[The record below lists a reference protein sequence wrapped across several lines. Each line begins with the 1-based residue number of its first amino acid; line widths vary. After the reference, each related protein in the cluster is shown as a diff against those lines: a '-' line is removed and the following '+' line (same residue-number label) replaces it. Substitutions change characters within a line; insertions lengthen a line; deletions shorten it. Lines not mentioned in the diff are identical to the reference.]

1 MNIFDTIVR
10 PVYSAADD
18 VVGTLSVPSG
28 VPSEIT
34 KSGGFIS
41 GIIRF
46 LMVLGGL
53 FTLWQLLSGGL
64 AYITSNG
71 EKGKIAEAQQKITT
85 SILGLVVMTAS
96 FIIIAIVSQVL
107 FGNYLYILNPKI
119 TTIQP

>member
-1 MNIFDTIVR
+1 MNIFDSIIR

-18 VVGTLSVPSG
+18 VIGTLTVPTG
-28 VPSEIT
+28 VPSDVA
-34 KSGGFIS
+34 KSGGFVS
-41 GIIRF
+41 GIVRF

-85 SILGLVVMTAS
+85 SILGMVVMTAS
-96 FIIIAIVSQVL
+96 FIIIAIVSQIL
-107 FGNYLYILNPKI
+107 FGNAMYILNPKI
-119 TTIQP
+119 QSIN